1 MITLPVEL
9 MNFNV
14 TFAPLF
20 SKPVWEHAQVL
31 IAGAIH
37 TPGKRTVMAALR
49 VLWLIAEMNF
59 QSQRS
64 VLNRA
69 VWSPLIASRLLL
81 GLLITTFTPTGT
93 IVYGLDDTSR
103 EDVETRSKLKI
114 SIVIRCAPPIP
125 VSLKRP
131 ACAGSVLC
139 CWSKSG
145 GLSACGHCPF

>member
-20 SKPVWEHAQVL
+20 SKHVWENAQVL
-31 IAGAIH
+31 IAGAILA
-37 TPGKRTVMAALR
+37 PGKRTVMAALR
-49 VLWLIAEMNF
+49 VLWHSANKNF
-59 QSQRS
+59 QSHRS

-93 IVYGLDDTSR
+93 IVCGLDDTSR
-103 EDVETRSKLKI
+103 DDVETRSKLK
-114 SIVIRCAPPIP
+114 RLYAD
-125 VSLKRP
+125 L
-131 ACAGSVLC
+131 
-139 CWSKSG
+139 SG
-145 GLSACGHCPF
+145 QKVAENGG